1 MLADAV
7 LFFKFSLCVCVCA
20 CVRACV
26 CVCGGWSSVG
36 LFLLVSVCGVCLGV
50 GRFEFYI
57 MSSEYNV

>member
-1 MLADAV
+1 MLFY
-7 LFFKFSLCVCVCA
+7 FFNSLCVCVCA
-20 CVRACV
+20 CVRA